1 MTSKIDWGQVIGG
14 VVVGAIL
21 GIAGTFYF
29 QGQKLAALE
38 SQIEQLKNKPVETAS
53 KEPSSS
59 PATSKSSTV
68 KPEELLEIIESQQ
81 KAEVK
86 ESFGESAS
94 QNFSKKDLDEFKKKN
109 VPKSVVDKLK
119 GDSHFIDVVLV
130 IKQMEPTPR
139 QNLLNQGIHTY
150 KKTWEQLGKVG
161 PEGQTEA
168 GQEAERIIAKAVV
181 DLVKE
186 LYNLPA
192 EKLNELRK

>member
-1 MTSKIDWGQVIGG
+1 MPSKIDWGQVIGG
-14 VVVGAIL
+14 VVIGAIL

-29 QGQKLAALE
+29 QGQKLASLE
-38 SQIEQLKNKPVETAS
+38 AQIEQLKNKPVENAA
-53 KEPSSS
+53 KELSSP
-59 PATSKSSTV
+59 PATSQSSSV
-68 KPEELLEIIESQQ
+68 NPEQLIGIIKSQQ

-86 ESFGESAS
+86 ESSSESAS
-94 QNFSKKDLDEFKKKN
+94 QNFSKNDLDDFKKKN

-119 GDSHFIDVVLV
+119 RDSHFIDVVLA
-130 IKQMEPTPR
+130 IKQMEPSPR
-139 QNLLNQGIHTY
+139 QDLLNQGVQTY
-150 KKTWEQLGKVG
+150 KKTWAQLGKVG

-168 GQEAERIIAKAVV
+168 GQEAERMIAKAII